1 MPHQTTPPPPPYDP
15 FDQDSDKGA
24 TEGEHQEDSS
34 QQNKK
39 SKTTN
44 STNATSS
51 SSGPSTGPSPM
62 QLSATPFGKGP
73 IPPKRIFFSKANRQQ
88 QVAFTP
94 LPKGPESGKGLQDR
108 SIAQCMTNHG
118 SPTKSSAV
126 MQYPDILLGTSN
138 NGAGCCPSKTFGGV
152 LACNSPAMPSS
163 PLATPADLQICN
175 SPASSSIQQ
184 GDFGKFVTIASSP
197 VRSPPEMRTTQP
209 NSAK

>member
-1 MPHQTTPPPPPYDP
+1 MDLVFGVERFHLTFALKPEGFEVVALPPYDP
-15 FDQDSDKGA
+15 FDQDNDNCA
-24 TEGEHQEDSS
+24 TKGEHQEDSS
-34 QQNKK
+34 QKNKK

-73 IPPKRIFFSKANRQQ
+73 MPPKRILFSKANRQQ

-118 SPTKSSAV
+118 SQQRVQQLCNFQKSCWALV
-126 MQYPDILLGTSN
+126 TMVLVAAHRKLLVE
-138 NGAGCCPSKTFGGV
+138 CW
-152 LACNSPAMPSS
+152 
-163 PLATPADLQICN
+163 LATARQCLAAHWQHQLI
-175 SPASSSIQQ
+175 
-184 GDFGKFVTIASSP
+184 
-197 VRSPPEMRTTQP
+197 
-209 NSAK
+209 